1 MSINLIRMRN
11 AAIAVKI
18 EANVG
23 VDAIAD
29 SPTIGDFIAGEIEV
43 AYEQDQYPNTEV
55 TGSLDRAPSINGRIG
70 ANVRIRMPLR
80 GSGAPGTAPEWGK
93 LMRAC
98 AMAETVT
105 PIAIGAPTA
114 CTAGTSLSATLATPF
129 AVPNWPPVRSNP
141 NSGSG
146 VGSAVRTLTDPPM
159 AVRP

>member
-105 PIAIGAPTA
+105 PTAIGAPTA
-114 CTAGTSLSATLATPF
+114 CTAGTSPKKLGK
-129 AVPNWPPVRSNP
+129 V
-141 NSGSG
+141 
-146 VGSAVRTLTDPPM
+146 
-159 AVRP
+159 

>member
-55 TGSLDRAPSINGRIG
+55 TGSK
-70 ANVRIRMPLR
+70 LR
-80 GSGAPGTAPEWGK
+80 KRRKTKIWQLFRFFFMITNKFENTIFHSDMIFCVK
-93 LMRAC
+93 S
-98 AMAETVT
+98 
-105 PIAIGAPTA
+105 PT
-114 CTAGTSLSATLATPF
+114 
-129 AVPNWPPVRSNP
+129 
-141 NSGSG
+141 
-146 VGSAVRTLTDPPM
+146 
-159 AVRP
+159 